1 MATTDSSLLDLEKKL
16 IERQEK
22 IEKEREELDHEKKEI
37 AKKKEE
43 YIEKLQKT
51 SGLTTEEATRELIS
65 EIEEKETQTLA
76 KIIKEREEEAK
87 RTADKKAQ
95 EILVDSM
102 RHGAVNYIPEY
113 TVSIVRITDEEIKGR
128 IIGKEGRNIRAFEQA
143 TGVDVDL

>member
-65 EIEEKETQTLA
+65 EIEEKYTQTLE
-76 KIIKEREEEAK
+76 KIIKEAGFKIIE
-87 RTADKKAQ
+87 KKLTHFGM
-95 EILVDSM
+95 EVTFNL
-102 RHGAVNYIPEY
+102 
-113 TVSIVRITDEEIKGR
+113 K
-128 IIGKEGRNIRAFEQA
+128 K
-143 TGVDVDL
+143 